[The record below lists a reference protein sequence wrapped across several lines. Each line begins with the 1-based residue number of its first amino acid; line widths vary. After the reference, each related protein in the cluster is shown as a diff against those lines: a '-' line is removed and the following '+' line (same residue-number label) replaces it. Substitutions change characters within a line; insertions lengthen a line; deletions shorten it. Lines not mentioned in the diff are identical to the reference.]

1 MRILAIES
9 SCDETSV
16 AVVENSEIKSNVIS
30 SQYFHSKF
38 GGVIPELASRTHL
51 QTITEVY
58 RQALMEASLTINDI
72 DAIAVTNQPGLLGSL
87 VVGINFAKGLALAH
101 NLPIIP
107 INHIE
112 GHIYSGYLQDP
123 SCGFPAISLVVSGG
137 HTALF
142 YVKSFNEYEIIGLT
156 RDDAA
161 GEAFDKISKLMNL
174 GYPGGPIIDRLAKE
188 GNPRFVEFP
197 RSMINSNDFDF
208 SFSGLKTSFRYFIQK
223 NFPHGLTEQNKRDL
237 AASVQTAIVDVL
249 VAKTLKAAKQF
260 QVDYVIVAGGV
271 SANSQLKAQMTTE
284 LEKLGIKAIF
294 PNIKLSM
301 DNAAMI
307 GFLAEKKIEEL
318 GTNSFRDFTFVAN
331 ANALR
336 AKYR

>member
-1 MRILAIES
+1 
-9 SCDETSV
+9 
-16 AVVENSEIKSNVIS
+16 
-30 SQYFHSKF
+30 
-38 GGVIPELASRTHL
+38 
-51 QTITEVY
+51 
-58 RQALMEASLTINDI
+58 
-72 DAIAVTNQPGLLGSL
+72 
-87 VVGINFAKGLALAH
+87 
-101 NLPIIP
+101 
-107 INHIE
+107 
-112 GHIYSGYLQDP
+112 
-123 SCGFPAISLVVSGG
+123 
-137 HTALF
+137 
-142 YVKSFNEYEIIGLT
+142 
-156 RDDAA
+156 
-161 GEAFDKISKLMNL
+161 
-174 GYPGGPIIDRLAKE
+174 
-188 GNPRFVEFP
+188 
-197 RSMINSNDFDF
+197 
-208 SFSGLKTSFRYFIQK
+208 
-223 NFPHGLTEQNKRDL
+223 L